1 MTHRI
6 LLLVSMLLA
15 PGVVFANQPVPPD
28 HSTVHIVFIIPN
40 STPAQF
46 DETTTTVRVGD
57 LIVPIDSVRPI
68 SIKIDDEF
76 VGHAMVG
83 YQDVEPVFVLQS
95 GVRKFTF
102 TCDGFKTTSAELKV
116 LGTGSKQYL
125 IVKLTTDSPAKDD
138 ESTSGAAKTTVNQSK
153 G

>member
-15 PGVVFANQPVPPD
+15 PGVVLANQPVPPD

-40 STPAQF
+40 SAPVQF
-46 DETTTTVRVGD
+46 DGTTTTARVGD
-57 LIVPIDSVRPI
+57 VIVPIDSVRPI

-83 YQDVEPVFVLQS
+83 YQNVEPVFVLPS

-102 TCDGFKTTSAELKV
+102 ACDGFKTTSAELKV
-116 LGTGSKQYL
+116 LGTGSKQFL
-125 IVKLTTDSPAKDD
+125 VVKLSTDSPAK
-138 ESTSGAAKTTVNQSK
+138 EEKSGVKPTLKRTK